1 MSSAEGPVTIV
12 TGGGTGIGAATARLL
27 ASRGHRVVVAGRRP
41 APLAA
46 VAVETGGLALPL
58 DLLTEEGNRTLVAS
72 TVERYGRID
81 NLVLSAG
88 VASNTSVDRMGPD
101 EWNATIGTNLTA
113 PFLLLHEALPL
124 LRASRGSVVGVS
136 SIAALRSGIGLAA
149 YAASKA
155 GLIALIQNI
164 AYEYARDGL
173 RANVVCPGWV
183 RTEMADHEFEQ
194 GAKAKGITTD
204 EVFASITEF
213 VPQQRAAAPEEIA
226 NAIGWLVS
234 GEASYVN
241 GATMVVDGGT
251 ILADAGMLNLMR

>member
-1 MSSAEGPVTIV
+1 MSEHDGPVTIV

-27 ASRGHRVVVAGRRP
+27 ASRGHRVVVSGRRLEP
-41 APLAA
+41 IQSVAA
-46 VAVETGGLALPL
+46 ETGGVSVSA
-58 DLLTEEGNRTLVAS
+58 DLMTEEGNRDLVA
-72 TVERYGRID
+72 TTLDRFGRID
-81 NLVLSAG
+81 GLVLSAG
-88 VASNTSVDRMGPD
+88 IASNTSVDRMDPA
-101 EWNATIGTNLTA
+101 EWQATIATNLTA
-113 PFLLLHEALPL
+113 PFLLLHATLPA
-124 LRASRGSVVGVS
+124 LRASGGSIVGVS

-164 AYEYARDGL
+164 AYEYAREGI
-173 RANVVCPGWV
+173 RANAVCPGWV

-194 GAKAKGITTD
+194 GAKAKGVTTD
-204 EVFASITEF
+204 EIFASITEF

-226 NAIGWLVS
+226 AAIVWLLS

-251 ILADAGMLNLMR
+251 ILTDAGMLNLMR